1 MCMNVFTMPFEQR
14 LSEWST
20 LRQTLADTTLEKMC
34 VDVDAFWQQCPLN
47 AYYLHIHDMKVWPG
61 PWQLLHDNTYCY
73 YARALGIIYT
83 LSLLGIKDVD
93 LLSATD
99 YNNVDVVL
107 VVVDNAKYV
116 LNYWPQ
122 SVLNTRLDTFTNIK
136 KIDINELLTKIK

>member
-1 MCMNVFTMPFEQR
+1 MNVFTMSFEQR

>member
-1 MCMNVFTMPFEQR
+1 MNVFTMPFEQR

-20 LRQTLADTTLEKMC
+20 LRQTLVDTTLEKMC
-34 VDVDAFWQQCPLN
+34 VDVDAFWQHCPLN

-83 LSLLGIKDVD
+83 LLLLGIKDVD

>member
-1 MCMNVFTMPFEQR
+1 MNVFTMPFEQR

-83 LSLLGIKDVD
+83 LLLLGIKDVD

>member
-1 MCMNVFTMPFEQR
+1 MNVFTMPFEQR

>member
-73 YARALGIIYT
+73 YARALGLIYT

>member
-34 VDVDAFWQQCPLN
+34 VDVDVFWQQCPLN

>member
-1 MCMNVFTMPFEQR
+1 MNVFTMPFEQR

-34 VDVDAFWQQCPLN
+34 VDVDVFWQQCPLN

>member
-1 MCMNVFTMPFEQR
+1 MNVFTMPFEQR

-20 LRQTLADTTLEKMC
+20 LRQTLADTPLEKMC

-47 AYYLHIHDMKVWPG
+47 AHYLHIHDMKVWPG

-83 LSLLGIKDVD
+83 LLLLGIKDVD